1 MPDVLDI
8 RTLVLIYV
16 GINIGQTV
24 VLVYLWSVQRNY
36 PPAKDWA
43 VGSLMFAIGLFLFA
57 LRNQV
62 PVVLSEIVSN
72 LFLLP
77 GLMLFTVFLF

>member
-1 MPDVLDI
+1 MAAVLDI

-36 PPAKDWA
+36 LKRAAIKA
-43 VGSLMFAIGLFLFA
+43 ARFA
-57 LRNQV
+57 R
-62 PVVLSEIVSN
+62 
-72 LFLLP
+72 
-77 GLMLFTVFLF
+77 